1 MTYIFLVAG
10 KGTRMSPLTKN
21 YPKTLFKLEKNVTI
35 LGQMIKMIK
44 KYDKSPRIVVVTGFM
59 HDEIENSVDKDVIF
73 VHNPFFAVTNS
84 LASLWF
90 ASQYLD
96 SETVIIN
103 GDVIVSEE
111 MMRDVIVKHT
121 DKPMALLDG
130 SIKNDGDYNADVIG
144 DRVVV
149 MSKGLDTYYGEF
161 VGIVKADKDTA
172 QLLKNEIDV
181 MIHNEQY
188 DQWYEDAL
196 IQLIFEDDFVL
207 YYKDVSSYEWTE
219 VDSVN
224 DLLHA
229 RKIHQSNCESKN

>member
-35 LGQMIKMIK
+35 IGHMIEMIKRF
-44 KYDKSPRIVVVTGFM
+44 DAEARIVVVTGFM
-59 HDEIENSVDKDVIF
+59 HNSIEQCLGSEVIF
-73 VHNPFFAVTNS
+73 IHNPFYAVTNS

-90 ASQYLD
+90 AREYLD
-96 SETVIIN
+96 TESVIIN

-111 MMRDVIVKHT
+111 LVKDVITKHT
-121 DKPMALLDG
+121 DKPIALVDG
-130 SIKNDGDYNADVIG
+130 SIKNDGDYNAEVID
-144 DRVVV
+144 DRIVV
-149 MSKGLDTYYGEF
+149 MSKGLNSYYGEF
-161 VGIVKADKDTA
+161 VGIVKTDKKTSEILKSEVDT
-172 QLLKNEIDV
+172 

-196 IQLIFEDDFVL
+196 IQLIFENDFEL
-207 YYKDVSSYEWTE
+207 YYKDISSYEWTE
-219 VDSVN
+219 IDCVD

-229 RKIHQSNCESKN
+229 RQIYKNDISR

>member
-21 YPKTLFKLEKNVTI
+21 YPKTLFKLEKNTTI

-44 KYDKSPRIVVVTGFM
+44 KYDGNSRIVVVTGFM
-59 HDEIENSVDKDVIF
+59 HEEIEKCIGDDAIF
-73 VHNPFFAVTNS
+73 VHNPFYAVTNS

-90 ASQYLD
+90 ASDYLD

-111 MMRDVIVKHT
+111 LMREVIVKHT
-121 DKPMALLDG
+121 DKPIALVDG
-130 SIKNDGDYNADVIG
+130 SIKNDGDYNAEVID
-144 DRVVV
+144 DRIVV
-149 MSKGLDTYYGEF
+149 MSKGLDSYYGEF
-161 VGIVKADKDTA
+161 VGIVKADKNTTEI
-172 QLLKNEIDV
+172 LKKEISY

-196 IQLIFEDDFVL
+196 IQLIFEEDFVL
-207 YYKDVSSYEWTE
+207 YYTDVSAYDWTE

-224 DLLHA
+224 DLLLA
-229 RKIHQSNCESKN
+229 REIHKKNISNN

>member
-21 YPKTLFKLEKNVTI
+21 YPKTLFKLEKDVTI
-35 LGQMIKMIK
+35 IGHMIDMIR
-44 KYDKSPRIVVVTGFM
+44 KYDKEAKIVVVTGFM
-59 HDEIENSVDKDVIF
+59 HESIEEYLDSDIIF
-73 VHNPFFAVTNS
+73 IHNPFYAVTNS

-90 ASQYLD
+90 AQKYLD

-111 MMRDVIVKHT
+111 LMKDVITKHT
-121 DKPMALLDG
+121 DKPIALVDS
-130 SIKNDGDYNADVIG
+130 SIKNDGDYNVEVI
-144 DRVVV
+144 DDKVVV
-149 MSKGLDTYYGEF
+149 MSKGLSSYYGEF
-161 VGIVKADKDTA
+161 AGIVKVDKNTSL
-172 QLLKNEIDV
+172 LLKSEIDT

-196 IQLIFEDDFVL
+196 IQLIFEDDFSL
-207 YYKDVSSYEWTE
+207 YYEDISNYDWTE
-219 VDSVN
+219 IDCVD

-229 RKIHQSNCESKN
+229 RQIYRNDNL